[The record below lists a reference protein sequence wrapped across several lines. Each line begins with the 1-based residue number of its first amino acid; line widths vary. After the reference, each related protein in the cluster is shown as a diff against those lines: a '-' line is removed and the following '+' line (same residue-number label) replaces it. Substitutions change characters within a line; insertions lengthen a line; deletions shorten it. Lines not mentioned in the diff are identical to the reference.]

1 MNQDKFESIH
11 QDDWKK
17 FEVWVESMQSSKS
30 KKTRSVPVIGEIPQ
44 LFRKIC
50 HHLAMAKLRMYSP
63 YLISNLNRLVLNGH
77 SIIYK
82 ARAGIISRIA
92 RFLFL
97 DFPQAIRREKLY
109 VLLSGVL
116 FYGTFF
122 AVILIIQFWP
132 DFSVIVLG
140 PEQISAVEKMYDPG
154 SVRYGMPSSSSR
166 HFQAFGHYIFNNISI
181 SFRIF
186 AGGLLL
192 GAGTLFYLLFNGLF
206 IGAIVGHLTK
216 IGFTATIFPF
226 IIGHGSF
233 ELTAFVLAGAAGFK
247 LGYSFINPGRIAR
260 IDSIKKAG
268 TQCATILWGVF
279 LMLVIA
285 AFIEAY
291 WSPLAYI
298 DSSVKYIVG
307 TILWIAVISY
317 FMFAGKNREI

>member
-1 MNQDKFESIH
+1 MNQDQFESLH
-11 QDDWKK
+11 QNDWKD
-17 FEVWVESMQSSKS
+17 FEGWVKAMQTS
-30 KKTRSVPVIGEIPQ
+30 KTRKSISEEEIQRIPH

-63 YLISNLNRLVLNGH
+63 YLISKLNRLVLNGH

-82 ARAGIISRIA
+82 ARAGIISKIS
-92 RFLFL
+92 RFLFVE
-97 DFPQAIRREKLY
+97 FPNAIRQEKMY
-109 VLLSGVL
+109 VLLSSVL
-116 FYGTFF
+116 FYGTFL
-122 AVILIIQFWP
+122 AVIIVVQYWP
-132 DFSVIVLG
+132 DFSLIILG
-140 PEQISAVEKMYDPG
+140 PEQTSAVEKMYDPG
-154 SVRYGMPSSSSR
+154 SSRFGMPIDSSR
-166 HFQAFGHYIFNNISI
+166 HFQAFGHYIFNNVSI

-192 GAGTLFYLLFNGLF
+192 GVGTLFYLLFNGLV
-206 IGAIVGHLTK
+206 IGAVVGHLAK
-216 IGFTATIFPF
+216 IGYSVTIFPF

-268 TQCATILWGVF
+268 AQCAIILWGVF

-291 WSPLAYI
+291 WSPLTSI
-298 DSSVKYIVG
+298 SNSTKYTVG
-307 TILWIAVISY
+307 LGLWLAVISY
-317 FMFAGKNREI
+317 FVFVGKNRED